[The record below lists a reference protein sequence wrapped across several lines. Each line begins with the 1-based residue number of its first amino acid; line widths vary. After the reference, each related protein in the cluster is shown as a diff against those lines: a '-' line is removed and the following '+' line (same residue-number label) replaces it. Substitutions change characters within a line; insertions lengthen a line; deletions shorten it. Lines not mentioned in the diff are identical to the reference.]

1 MLRSKIRVC
10 LCATNLPCDLLMFLL
25 RKIVSSKKQ
34 CEVFWRLFLNQ
45 SFRPLKQ
52 RVKSW
57 QQTSVFALN
66 TLALMLFVMSNSRAV
81 LIAMLLRETLK
92 VFAPQKFAQTFISR
106 AETTI
111 CEANA

>member
-52 RVKSW
+52 RVK
-57 QQTSVFALN
+57 